1 MTELRSTRPILNGYR
16 HWMVE
21 AGPSAGL
28 PVVFV
33 HGFPFSHAQWM
44 PQLDAFSVQYRVAAY
59 DLRGLG
65 RTEVGDGQYTLEG
78 YVDDL
83 VAALDHL
90 GHDKAVICGLSM
102 GGYVALRAAEREPN
116 RFLGLVLCDTRS
128 GADTNEGKVSR
139 ANAARD
145 LKTDGIDRFVKAFL
159 PVVLGPTTL
168 GERARVVETVEGMV
182 REQRVAGVVGAQIA
196 MAGRTDTTDG
206 LHRVAVPTLILVGEE
221 DTLTPPAQ
229 AREMAARIPGAE
241 LALVPAAGHVSNLE
255 NPESF
260 NASLGEFLARLETS

>member
-1 MTELRSTRPILNGYR
+1 MTELRSTRPVLNGYR

-21 AGPSAGL
+21 SGPSTGL

-33 HGFPFSHAQWM
+33 HGFPFSHAQWA
-44 PQLDAFSVQYRVAAY
+44 PQLEAFSHRYRVAAY

-65 RTEVGDGQYTLEG
+65 RTEVGDGQYTIEG

-83 VAALDHL
+83 LAALDHL

-102 GGYVALRAAEREPN
+102 GGYVALRAVEREPD

-128 GADTNEGKVSR
+128 GADSNEGKVSR

-145 LKTDGIDRFVKAFL
+145 LKSSGTERFLNAFL
-159 PVVLGPTTL
+159 PLVLGPTTL
-168 GERARVVETVEGMV
+168 GERAQVVEAVERMV
-182 REQRVAGVVGAQIA
+182 REQRVTGLVGAQMA
-196 MAGRTDTTDG
+196 MAARTDTTEA
-206 LHRVAVPTLILVGEE
+206 LHRITVPTLILVGEE

-229 AREMAARIPGAE
+229 AREMAARIPEAD
-241 LALVPAAGHVSNLE
+241 LVVVPAAGHVSNLE
-255 NPESF
+255 NPEAF
-260 NASLGEFLARLETS
+260 NAALGEFLERLEVS